1 MIELVFLAIAGLSGG
16 AALSARRH
24 RAPRRLIVLW
34 CVLAATG
41 AALAALSLGPR

>member
-1 MIELVFLAIAGLSGG
+1 MIELAFLAIAGLSGG

-34 CVLAATG
+34 CMLAATG
-41 AALAALSLGPR
+41 TVLAVLVLGAR